1 MVANKTS
8 HDKKANWGK
17 LGGSSGQ
24 MHKFNGAGTQ
34 SPGGSS
40 QEGHG
45 SRRGMEP
52 QAGPSNVMGFSKNE
66 AKNSFGAGPQEPGQ
80 SHQAGKRQEG
90 FAHGGK
96 TAMFGNR
103 GSRQARGGQSAPD

>member
-1 MVANKTS
+1 MVANKTT
-8 HDKKANWGK
+8 HNKRANWGK
-17 LGGSSGQ
+17 LGGSGK
-24 MHKFNGAGTQ
+24 MHSFNGAGTQ
-34 SPGGSS
+34 QPGGSS

-66 AKNSFGAGPQEPGQ
+66 ARNSRGAGPQQPGQ
-80 SHQAGKRQEG
+80 SHQEGGRQEG

-96 TAMFGNR
+96 NSMFGNR
-103 GSRQARGGQSAPD
+103 GSRQARGGFSAPD